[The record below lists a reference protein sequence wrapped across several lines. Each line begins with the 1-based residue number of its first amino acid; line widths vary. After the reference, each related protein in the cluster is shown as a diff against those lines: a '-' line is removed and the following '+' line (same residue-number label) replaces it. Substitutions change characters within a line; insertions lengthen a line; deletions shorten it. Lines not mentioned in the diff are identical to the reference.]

1 MFRKALIKS
10 CLSFKGVLMSER
22 GELKRIGAKQHKNSG
37 RGMVKADGSNEDF
50 VIDVKEYSKSYSVS
64 QDSWAKIVS
73 DTMKVDRKKDPAL
86 MVVLGEGNKKVRLA
100 IIEWE
105 VFEQLRESNGN
116 NS

>member
-1 MFRKALIKS
+1 
-10 CLSFKGVLMSER
+10 MSER
-22 GELKRIGAKQHKNSG
+22 GELKRIGAKQHINSG
-37 RGMVKADGSNEDF
+37 RGPVKADGSLDDF

-73 DTMKVDRKKDPAL
+73 DTMKVDRKKNPAL
-86 MVVLGEGNKKVRLA
+86 MIVLGEGNKKVRLA
-100 IIEWE
+100 IIEWQ